1 MKYAEPYILLLVPAV
16 VITLIFFYLWAARR
30 KKQLLDCLLGA
41 NADDPDSLH
50 LSRTARLW
58 KFILYLC
65 SAVLILCGAA
75 RPYLKKIPV
84 PLKNS
89 GRDIVVIF
97 DVSKSMRATDLPPS
111 RMEQAKFL
119 LRQIVKDSPGDRF
132 ALIAFAGNA
141 FLSCPFTADHSAFN
155 EYINDLDTDTVPLGG
170 TNIERALLTAQRA
183 FKGAEESGRAILML
197 TDGDALSGN
206 AGRLI
211 SHFKKAGIPLIIA
224 GLGDPETAAP
234 VPDGKG
240 GFIRG
245 SDGKIAASCLNEKEL
260 SRLASETGGAYI
272 RSTVGDTGAK
282 AIEGA
287 LRKLT
292 ARERESGKSFLI
304 DDKFPW
310 FFAAGFIL
318 LLTAGFISEAPGS
331 RNRTVPAN
339 RIVPLIICLGTA
351 VALNAADAP
360 GKAPEK
366 LPQDALNLYNLARE
380 RQQNGDPSALRLYEE
395 VIRKASGNSE
405 LQSRALHNFGVGCH
419 LEGRSLFEKAR
430 QQLALQQPDAALK
443 ELESADSKL
452 NNGKDFYTQVLSMNS
467 SVTAPA
473 GANLRQLELD
483 KKQLEK
489 LKKQIEELKKQQQ
502 KARQQ
507 TRNALNQQQNQQ
519 SQSQQQNQQKN
530 QQQKQQQNQQQQI
543 RQAAQSAAELEKQSA
558 DLKQEKLRR
567 DASEA
572 RKELEKAAGKQE
584 QNASQ
589 EEIKK
594 HLEKAAELLGKPES
608 DQKKDEK
615 SGKAGKKD
623 KSEKSDADKNA
634 SGAAAERRREEEKK
648 AGENQLQ
655 MLNDESAKLRR
666 DLRKRNQRG
675 TPQTRV
681 EKDW

>member
-41 NADDPDSLH
+41 NAADPDSLH
-50 LSRTARLW
+50 LSKTARLW
-58 KFILYLC
+58 KFILYLS

-89 GRDIVVIF
+89 GRDIIVIF

-155 EYINDLDTDTVPLGG
+155 EYISDLDTDTVPLGG
-170 TNIERALLTAQRA
+170 TNIERALLAAQRA
-183 FKGAEESGRAILML
+183 FKGAEDSSRAILML

-272 RSTVGDTGAK
+272 RSTVGDTGAE

-318 LLTAGFISEAPGS
+318 LLIAGFISEAPGI
-331 RNRTVPAN
+331 RKRIVPAN
-339 RIVPLIICLGTA
+339 RIVPLIICLGAA
-351 VALNAADAP
+351 VALHAAEEP

-419 LEGRSLFEKAR
+419 LEGRSLFAKAR
-430 QQLALQQPDAALK
+430 QQLASQQPDAALK
-443 ELESADSKL
+443 ELEVADSKL

-467 SVTAPA
+467 TVTAPA
-473 GANLRQLELD
+473 GTNLRQLELD

-507 TRNALNQQQNQQ
+507 TQNALNQQQKNQQ
-519 SQSQQQNQQKN
+519 QQSQQQNQQKN
-530 QQQKQQQNQQQQI
+530 QQNQQQNQQQQI

-615 SGKAGKKD
+615 SGKSGKKD
-623 KSEKSDADKNA
+623 KSEKSDSDKNA
-634 SGAAAERRREEEKK
+634 SEAAAERRREEEKK